1 MRTQR
6 KTKTINL
13 ELGGRV
19 VSVKAVRANLPQGTQ
34 GYAGLNYNLRVYSGS
49 DNSGGFNRDPSSSF
63 GLRRGRPVFITQ
75 IMTTARQV
83 KGMEGISKEQ

>member
-49 DNSGGFNRDPSSSF
+49 DNSGVFNRDE
-63 GLRRGRPVFITQ
+63 GDGGDRQRTIGYGR
-75 IMTTARQV
+75 
-83 KGMEGISKEQ
+83 